1 MFANHKKLK
10 KKSVEVTASREKEEM
25 KVHLDIIVVEKRIN
39 DAHRNDEKKS
49 LKKIVNKFQF
59 ATFFFLQQTLFTF
72 KLKID
77 FLAMS

>member
-59 ATFFFLQQTLFTF
+59 ATFFFLQ
-72 KLKID
+72 
-77 FLAMS
+77 